1 MKSMGGIAEAR
12 SLQKWT
18 DEKRCEHNLSH
29 NSFGTT
35 NAMFS
40 VKGPHRKP
48 EPFES
53 SLDEIKRLGNRFSV
67 GSSLRFTPC
76 PGKPKKMARCTAVY
90 HPDARDK
97 IVMKGKNRISGA

>member
-1 MKSMGGIAEAR
+1 MKSMGGIATAQR
-12 SLQKWT
+12 LQKWI
-18 DEKRCEHNLSH
+18 DERRCEHNLSQH
-29 NSFGTT
+29 SFGTT

-53 SLDEIKRLGNRFSV
+53 SLDEIKCLGNRFSV

-76 PGKPKKMARCTAVY
+76 PGNPKNMARYTAVY
-90 HPDARDK
+90 QPDARDK